1 MPMPAT
7 GQHST
12 VHFSHDELC
21 LKGYERSVWPI
32 DINVK
37 PEVILWLSA
46 KSVMSTDR
54 ATIGGRR

>member
-1 MPMPAT
+1 MPMPAIV
-7 GQHST
+7 QDNT
-12 VHFSHDELC
+12 VHFIRDELC
-21 LKGYERSVWPI
+21 LTGYERPVWPI

-54 ATIGGRR
+54 ATIGGWR